1 MQTMI
6 QYARGEGLQ
15 TIEGQVLNE
24 NATMLRM
31 CMELG
36 FVVAPDPDESNI
48 SVVRLALKRR
58 STPPPS

>member
-1 MQTMI
+1 MI
-6 QYARGEGLQ
+6 QYARAEGLQ

-36 FVVAPDPDESNI
+36 FVLLPDPNESNI
-48 SVVRLALKRR
+48 SVVRLALNPQ
-58 STPPPS
+58 STPPS